1 MGTHDE
7 GEVSRRRFDVAD
19 AAPLL
24 LDAGGAVT
32 SWTRRAEELLGYRAA
47 DAVGRGLE
55 RLLTEADALRAPEV
69 LERARREGGWAG
81 LLWARREDGGAL
93 PVMARIT
100 PAAEPGGV
108 SRWLLLLSEVGED
121 APGWNMS
128 RSMLEQMLGGS
139 PIGIAIVDTD
149 LRFVWSN
156 AALARFGGGPPR
168 DRLGLRLADVQP
180 GLDSEAIEAQ
190 MRRVLATGE
199 TVVGY
204 EHLGHLR
211 SAPHRETAHMMS
223 FTRLDDDRGR
233 PTGVYYTVV
242 DITDRHR
249 ARQRLAL
256 LDRAGR
262 RIGRTLDIVRTAQEL
277 ADVTVPGFADAVTV
291 DLLEPVLRG
300 AEPTA
305 DGGPAEG
312 VSLRRAGLRT
322 AQWWGDAPDAS
333 PVDAGDL
340 LAVSAGGGGRLTG
353 SPAVAYPLGSPPARC
368 LVTGRPWRG
377 ERAEGAG
384 EAWTRALPPAGGAA
398 SVLIVPV
405 RARGA
410 VLGVTTF
417 LRRRGREPFGED
429 DLALAEDLVSRAA
442 VCVDN
447 ARRYTRERAAALV
460 LQRNLLPHRL
470 PEQDAV
476 EASACYRPADELTG
490 LGGDWYDLIPLSAAR
505 VALVVGEVPGFGID
519 AAAAMGRV
527 RTAVRTL
534 AALDLPPEE
543 VLAHLDDL
551 VARMAAEED
560 PASDG
565 PDGSQAVGA
574 GCLYVV
580 YDPVGGRC
588 VMAAAG
594 HPAPAVVL
602 PDGSVTFVEL
612 PQGPPLGAGGMPF
625 EAAEMILPEGSV
637 LALHTDGLLAK
648 GGEEAGGTS
657 VAGGVAGAASV
668 AGTASVAEGAW
679 EAAHAGEGGGTG
691 KTGRVADAEQAGEAT
706 GAGRAADAGGAETA
720 TGTGDA
726 REAEHAGKAGEAGK
740 AEMPGEAREATE
752 AEQTADAG
760 GAETATDTGKAGV
773 AGEASEAGHAR
784 EATEAEQAAVAEGA
798 RNATGAGKA
807 GDAGEA
813 EKAREPEHA
822 RKAPAAAQAADA
834 EGAATATDA
843 GEAGHARE
851 PEHAEEAG
859 KAKKPGQAREA
870 GEAEQAADA
879 GGAESAPYARE
890 AGDAEEASEAG
901 HAWEARG
908 AGRTPDA
915 ETPGHARKAPEAE
928 QTADAEGA
936 ETATDAGEA
945 GHAEKAGR
953 AGRTASTPLGE
964 RERLRRA
971 LERRA
976 ASLELRCQ
984 AVIDALVPDR
994 PYDDVALL
1002 MARTRRLPPD
1012 RVAEWELPADPA
1024 AVAEARRTA
1033 NRRLAD
1039 WGLEELSFTTELVV
1053 SELVT
1058 NAIRYAAGPI
1068 RLRLIRERA
1077 LTCEVFDGAATAP
1090 HPRHPRATDEGGRGL
1105 LLVSQLS
1112 RRWGTRFL
1120 PEGKVIW
1127 SEQPLTDPGV

>member
-1 MGTHDE
+1 MGTHDD

-24 LDAGGAVT
+24 LDARGAVT
-32 SWTRRAEELLGYRAA
+32 SWTRRAEELLGHRAA

-55 RLLTEADALRAPEV
+55 RLLTEADAPRAPEV

-100 PAAEPGGV
+100 PAAERGGV

-340 LAVSAGGGGRLTG
+340 LTVSAGGGDRLTG

-377 ERAEGAG
+377 ERAEGPG

-398 SVLIVPV
+398 SVLIVPL

-565 PDGSQAVGA
+565 PDGAQAVGA

-625 EAAEMILPEGSV
+625 EAAEVILPEGSV

-648 GGEEAGGTS
+648 GGEEAGGAS
-657 VAGGVAGAASV
+657 VAGGV
-668 AGTASVAEGAW
+668 W
-679 EAAHAGEGGGTG
+679 EAAHAGEAGDSGEA
-691 KTGRVADAEQAGEAT
+691 GRVADAEQAERVVDAEQ
-706 GAGRAADAGGAETA
+706 AGRVVDAGQAGRVVDAGGAETA
-720 TGTGDA
+720 TGTGDG
-726 REAEHAGKAGEAGK
+726 RGAEHAGKA
-740 AEMPGEAREATE
+740 R
-752 AEQTADAG
+752 
-760 GAETATDTGKAGV
+760 
-773 AGEASEAGHAR
+773 
-784 EATEAEQAAVAEGA
+784 
-798 RNATGAGKA
+798 
-807 GDAGEA
+807 
-813 EKAREPEHA
+813 
-822 RKAPAAAQAADA
+822 
-834 EGAATATDA
+834 
-843 GEAGHARE
+843 
-851 PEHAEEAG
+851 EAG

-870 GEAEQAADA
+870 
-879 GGAESAPYARE
+879 
-890 AGDAEEASEAG
+890 
-901 HAWEARG
+901 
-908 AGRTPDA
+908 
-915 ETPGHARKAPEAE
+915 PEAE
-928 QTADAEGA
+928 QTASVWGA
-936 ETATDAGEA
+936 ETATGTGEA
-945 GHAEKAGR
+945 GDAAEAEETAEAEKAGR
-953 AGRTASTPLGE
+953 GGRTASASAGE
-964 RERLRRA
+964 RERLRVA
-971 LERRA
+971 LGRRA
-976 ASLELRCQ
+976 AGLDLWCQ
-984 AVIDALVPDR
+984 AVIDALVPNR

-1105 LLVSQLS
+1105 LLVSRLS